1 MALIL
6 RKCFLVVALC
16 APLAAGAID
25 VDDPEVRA
33 FIDELVRD
41 EEMDREDISALLA
54 SAQFRPEVIEA
65 MSRAPERTVEWRD
78 YRAIFMDSGRISS
91 GKAFARL
98 HAESLAKVE
107 SDTGVPASVVLAI
120 LGVETRYGRITGRHL
135 VLDSL
140 ATLAFRHPRRGD
152 FFRREL
158 KDFLVLHNEAALNAT
173 EVLGSYAGA
182 MGRAQFIPSS
192 YRRYAVDGDG
202 DGRRDLFSN
211 WRDVLSSVAGYLSDH
226 GWRRGGPVALPATRA
241 ANSRAVPQE
250 RGLSPPTTV
259 GALRSDGV
267 LFDGDLPDETPAG
280 LLLMHGAEGPE
291 YWLALPNFYVITRY
305 NRSYMYALVVH
316 QLGQAITA
324 PDTR

>member
-1 MALIL
+1 ML
-6 RKCFLVVALC
+6 RKCFLLAALC
-16 APLAAGAID
+16 APLAAGAMD
-25 VDDPEVRA
+25 VDDPKLRE

-41 EEMDREDISALLA
+41 EGMDRNDASELLA

-65 MSRAPERTVEWRD
+65 MSRAPERTVEWGD
-78 YRAIFMDSGRISS
+78 YRAIFMDPGRISS
-91 GKAFARL
+91 GKAFSRL
-98 HAESLAKVE
+98 HAESLAEVE
-107 SDTGVPASVVLAI
+107 SDTGVPASVVLGI

-140 ATLAFRHPRRGD
+140 ATLAFHHPRRGD

-158 KDFLVLHNEAALNAT
+158 KDFLVLHKEDALDAA

-226 GWRRGGPVALPATRA
+226 GWRRRGAVAMPATLA
-241 ANSRAVPQE
+241 GNSSARPQE
-250 RGLSPPTTV
+250 RGLSPPTTL
-259 GALRSDGV
+259 GALRSAGV

-280 LLLMHGAEGPE
+280 LLLMQGAAGPE
-291 YWLALPNFYVITRY
+291 YWVALPNFYVITRY

-316 QLGQAITA
+316 QLGQAITS
-324 PDTR
+324 PDTG

>member
-1 MALIL
+1 MF
-6 RKCFLVVALC
+6 RKLFPLAALC

-25 VDDPEVRA
+25 VDEPEVRA

-41 EEMDREDISALLA
+41 EGLDREDASKLLA
-54 SAQFRPEVIEA
+54 SAEFRPEVIEA
-65 MSRAPERTVEWRD
+65 MSRAPERTVEWSD

-91 GKAFARL
+91 GKAFGRL

-107 SDTGVPASVVLAI
+107 SDTGVPASVVLGI

-140 ATLAFRHPRRGD
+140 ATLAFHHPRRGD

-158 KDFLVLHNEAALNAT
+158 KDFLVLHSEDALDAA

-226 GWRRGGPVALPATRA
+226 GWRRGGAVAMPARLA

-250 RGLSPPTTV
+250 RGLSPPTTL

-267 LFDGDLPDETPAG
+267 LFDSDLPDETPAG
-280 LLLMHGAEGPE
+280 LLLMQGADGPE

-316 QLGQAITA
+316 QLGQAITS
-324 PDTR
+324 PDTG

>member
-1 MALIL
+1 ML
-6 RKCFLVVALC
+6 RKFFLLAALC
-16 APLAAGAID
+16 APFAAGAMD
-25 VDDPEVRA
+25 LDDPAISA
-33 FIDELVRD
+33 FIDEVVRD
-41 EEMDREDISALLA
+41 EGLDRDDASELLA

-65 MSRAPERTVEWRD
+65 MSRAPERRVEWRD

-91 GKAFARL
+91 GKAFSRL
-98 HAESLAKVE
+98 HSESLAQVE
-107 SDTGVPASVVLAI
+107 SDTGVPAQVVLGI

-140 ATLAFRHPRRGD
+140 ATLAFHHPRRGD

-158 KDFLVLHNEAALNAT
+158 KDFLVLHNENALDAAQ
-173 EVLGSYAGA
+173 VMGSYAGA

-226 GWRRGGPVALPATRA
+226 GWRRGGRVAMPAALA
-241 ANSRAVPQE
+241 AGSTASPQE
-250 RGLSPPTTV
+250 RGLSPPTTL
-259 GALRSDGV
+259 GALRSAGV
-267 LFDGDLPDETPAG
+267 LFDSDLPDETPAG
-280 LLLMHGAEGPE
+280 LLLMQGAAGPE

-316 QLGQAITA
+316 QLGQAIIST
-324 PDTR
+324 DTG

>member
-1 MALIL
+1 ML
-6 RKCFLVVALC
+6 RKFLLLAALW
-16 APLAAGAID
+16 APLAAVAMD
-25 VDDPEVRA
+25 LEDPRIRA
-33 FIDELVRD
+33 FLDELVLDEGVDRD
-41 EEMDREDISALLA
+41 DASELLA
-54 SAQFRPEVIEA
+54 SAQYRPEVIEA

-91 GKAFARL
+91 GKAFSRL
-98 HAESLAKVE
+98 HAESLAQVE
-107 SDTGVPASVVLAI
+107 GDTGVPPGVVLGI

-140 ATLAFRHPRRGD
+140 ATLAFHHPRRGD

-158 KDFLVLHNEAALNAT
+158 KDFLVLHNEDALDAAR
-173 EVLGSYAGA
+173 VMGSYAGA

-226 GWRRGGPVALPATRA
+226 GWRRRGPIAMPATLDVNST
-241 ANSRAVPQE
+241 ANPQE
-250 RGLSPPTTV
+250 TGLSPPTTL
-259 GALRSDGV
+259 GALRSAGV

-280 LLLMHGAEGPE
+280 LLLMHGADGPE

-316 QLGQAITA
+316 QLGQAIVSSD
-324 PDTR
+324 PG

>member
-1 MALIL
+1 ML
-6 RKCFLVVALC
+6 RKFFLLATVF
-16 APLAAGAID
+16 APFAAGAMD
-25 VDDPEVRA
+25 LDDPAISA

-41 EEMDREDISALLA
+41 EGLDRDDANQLLA

-91 GKAFARL
+91 GKAFSRL
-98 HAESLAKVE
+98 HSESLAQVE
-107 SDTGVPASVVLAI
+107 SDTGVPARVVLGI

-140 ATLAFRHPRRGD
+140 ATLAFHHPRRGD

-158 KDFLVLHNEAALNAT
+158 KDFLALHNEDTLDAAQ
-173 EVLGSYAGA
+173 VMGSYAGA

-226 GWRRGGPVALPATRA
+226 GWRRGGRVAMPAVLAESSTA
-241 ANSRAVPQE
+241 SPQE
-250 RGLSPPTTV
+250 RGLSPPTTL
-259 GALRSDGV
+259 GALRSAGV

-280 LLLMHGAEGPE
+280 LLLMQGAAGPE

-316 QLGQAITA
+316 QLGQAIITT
-324 PDTR
+324 DTG

>member
-1 MALIL
+1 ML
-6 RKCFLVVALC
+6 RKFFLLATLC
-16 APLAAGAID
+16 APFAAGAMD
-25 VDDPEVRA
+25 LDDPAISA

-41 EEMDREDISALLA
+41 EGLDRDDASELLA

-91 GKAFARL
+91 GKAFSRL
-98 HAESLAKVE
+98 HSESLAQVE
-107 SDTGVPASVVLAI
+107 SDTGVPAQVVLGI

-140 ATLAFRHPRRGD
+140 ATLAFHHPRRGD

-158 KDFLVLHNEAALNAT
+158 KDFLVLHNEDALDAAQ
-173 EVLGSYAGA
+173 VMGSYAGA

-226 GWRRGGPVALPATRA
+226 GWRRGGRVAMPAALAEGSTA
-241 ANSRAVPQE
+241 SPQE
-250 RGLSPPTTV
+250 RGLSPPTTL
-259 GALRSDGV
+259 GALRSAGV

-280 LLLMHGAEGPE
+280 LLLMQGAAGPE

-316 QLGQAITA
+316 QLGQAIIST
-324 PDTR
+324 DTG

>member
-1 MALIL
+1 ML
-6 RKCFLVVALC
+6 RKFFLLAALC
-16 APLAAGAID
+16 SPLAAGAMD
-25 VDDPEVRA
+25 VDDPEIRA

-41 EEMDREDISALLA
+41 EGIDRDDASELLA
-54 SAQFRPEVIEA
+54 SAQFRPDVIEA

-91 GKAFARL
+91 GKAFSRL
-98 HAESLAKVE
+98 HADSLAKVE
-107 SDTGVPASVVLAI
+107 RDTGVPPAVVLGI

-140 ATLAFRHPRRGD
+140 ATLAFHHPRRGD

-158 KDFLVLHNEAALNAT
+158 KDFLVLHSENTLDAAR
-173 EVLGSYAGA
+173 VMGSYAGA

-226 GWRRGGPVALPATRA
+226 GWRRGGRVVIPAALAGGSTA
-241 ANSRAVPQE
+241 SPQE
-250 RGLSPPTTV
+250 SGLSPPTTL
-259 GALRSDGV
+259 GALRASGV
-267 LFDGDLPDETPAG
+267 VFDGGLPDETPAG
-280 LLLMHGAEGPE
+280 LLLMQGAAGPE

-316 QLGQAITA
+316 QLGQAITSA
-324 PDTR
+324 DTG

>member
-1 MALIL
+1 ML
-6 RKCFLVVALC
+6 RKYFLLAALC
-16 APLAAGAID
+16 APLAAGAMD
-25 VDDPEVRA
+25 VDDPAVSA

-41 EEMDREDISALLA
+41 EGMDREDVTELLA

-91 GKAFARL
+91 GKAFSRL
-98 HAESLAKVE
+98 HAESLAQVE
-107 SDTGVPASVVLAI
+107 GDTGVPPAVVLGI

-140 ATLAFRHPRRGD
+140 ATLAFHHPRRGD

-158 KDFLVLHNEAALNAT
+158 KDFLLLHNEDALDAA

-226 GWRRGGPVALPATRA
+226 GWRRGGAVAMPATLA
-241 ANSRAVPQE
+241 GDSRATPQE
-250 RGLSPPTTV
+250 RGLSPPTTL
-259 GALRSDGV
+259 GALRSAGV
-267 LFDGDLPDETPAG
+267 VFDCDLPDETPAG
-280 LLLMHGAEGPE
+280 LLLMHGAAGPE

-316 QLGQAITA
+316 QLGQAITS
-324 PDTR
+324 PDTG

>member
-1 MALIL
+1 ML
-6 RKCFLVVALC
+6 RKFFLLAALC
-16 APLAAGAID
+16 SPLAAGAMD
-25 VDDPEVRA
+25 VDDPEIRA

-41 EEMDREDISALLA
+41 EGIDRDDASELLA
-54 SAQFRPEVIEA
+54 SAQFRPDVIEA

-91 GKAFARL
+91 GKAFSRL
-98 HAESLAKVE
+98 HADSLAKVE
-107 SDTGVPASVVLAI
+107 RDTGVPPAVVLGI

-140 ATLAFRHPRRGD
+140 ATLAFHHPRRGD

-158 KDFLVLHNEAALNAT
+158 KDFLVLHSENTLDAAR
-173 EVLGSYAGA
+173 VMGSYAGA

-226 GWRRGGPVALPATRA
+226 GWRRGGRVAIPAALAGGSTA
-241 ANSRAVPQE
+241 SPQE
-250 RGLSPPTTV
+250 SGLSPPTTL
-259 GALRSDGV
+259 GALRAAGV
-267 LFDGDLPDETPAG
+267 LFDGGLPDETPAG
-280 LLLMHGAEGPE
+280 LLLMQGAAGPE

-316 QLGQAITA
+316 QLGQAITSA
-324 PDTR
+324 DTG

>member
-1 MALIL
+1 ML
-6 RKCFLVVALC
+6 RKFFLLAALC
-16 APLAAGAID
+16 SPLAAGAMD
-25 VDDPEVRA
+25 VDDPEIRA

-41 EEMDREDISALLA
+41 EGIDRDDASELLA
-54 SAQFRPEVIEA
+54 SAQFRPDVIEA

-91 GKAFARL
+91 GKAFSRL
-98 HAESLAKVE
+98 HADSLAKVE
-107 SDTGVPASVVLAI
+107 RDTGVPPAVVLGI

-140 ATLAFRHPRRGD
+140 ATLAFHHPRRGD

-158 KDFLVLHNEAALNAT
+158 KDFLVLHSENTLDAAR
-173 EVLGSYAGA
+173 VMGSYAGA

-202 DGRRDLFSN
+202 DGRRDLFDN

-226 GWRRGGPVALPATRA
+226 GWRRGGRVAMPAALAGGSTA
-241 ANSRAVPQE
+241 SPQE
-250 RGLSPPTTV
+250 SGLSPPTTL
-259 GALRSDGV
+259 GALRAAGV
-267 LFDGDLPDETPAG
+267 LFDGGLPDETPAG
-280 LLLMHGAEGPE
+280 LLLMQGAAGPE

-316 QLGQAITA
+316 QLGQAITSA
-324 PDTR
+324 DTG